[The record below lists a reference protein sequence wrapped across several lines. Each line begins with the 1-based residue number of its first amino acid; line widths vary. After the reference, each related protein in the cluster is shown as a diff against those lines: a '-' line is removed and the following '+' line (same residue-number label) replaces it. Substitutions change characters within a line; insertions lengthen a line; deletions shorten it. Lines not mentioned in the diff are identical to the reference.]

1 MPSALTQSEL
11 FALLAAGHTVVVPHP
26 YAAKVLRSRLQQH
39 RALDQ
44 ANTDSGS
51 IHAWQEWTSS
61 LWFTLLL
68 EGVEERVLLNRL
80 QEERLWSVI
89 MTPRSAGNAT
99 PPAALESRVE
109 LARSGLRLAA
119 TYNAVDRLRPAADSA
134 NARTFASWVDAFRD
148 VCNRQNL
155 LAPAFL
161 DHFLAR
167 HLRAKNLNPPPSLYL
182 VGFERL
188 TPAQN
193 DLVDALQLA
202 GCDVQHHHLRHER
215 TGSAESLAISADNA
229 REQLRFAVR
238 WIADQAV
245 HGPATFALISPRIED
260 HRPELER
267 LLREM
272 LAPELEPVTA
282 DLSST
287 PWQFAAA
294 PKLSSAALTTDALQ
308 LLRWLLGPLSLD
320 RIAQLLLSPYF
331 GFSDPLEQR
340 ARFAHRL
347 RGNLRLLRPEL
358 DLTQF
363 QQLAATGSAARLP
376 EIQALVRLLGKPYA
390 LNGSRLH
397 AEWADQ
403 IRAILSSIGWPGSRS
418 LAPAEF
424 VAVEAW
430 EGVLDQLS
438 TLDLNGRRVPF
449 DIFLSQLEQE
459 VARTAL
465 TVSAP
470 AAPVQIATLAD
481 AEGLIFDHVLL
492 LDATDA
498 LLPAP
503 EPMHPLLSRRM
514 QQALHMPG
522 SDAGRTYAQTRSRVQ
537 ALQERSGAL
546 HFVIP
551 VTDSSGALR
560 PTRLAADLQ
569 FRRADA
575 TDLLKPV
582 PTLPPVD
589 LTDVEETSP
598 LPPLPSPVVQG
609 GARVLEL
616 QSACGFRAFAD
627 LRLRASEPSALAL
640 GLDAREAG
648 SRLHEALH
656 LLWQELKDQATLR
669 SMSTPDRRKAVE
681 IAVRQALEPLARAP
695 GSERAWPQAF
705 LDVLQ
710 QRFSNLLFRW
720 LDLELGRAPFT
731 TVSQEQGREITV
743 GPLQLSIRPDRVDRV
758 QDGLVFIDYKTK
770 YALSTDDWRGE
781 RPEAPQIPLYT
792 LLAEPGEVRGLA
804 FGQLRPGDGMAWH
817 SLYETPN
824 LFPKAKDNL
833 QCELAEEVERWREEL
848 TRLAQAFA
856 DGDASVDPKSYPA
869 TCKFCAH
876 QLLCRL
882 DPTELLAQ
890 GAEDDEEVEEEVDA

>member
-1 MPSALTQSEL
+1 MSSALTQPEL
-11 FALLAAGHTVVVPHP
+11 FALLAAGQTVVVPHP
-26 YAAKVLRSRLQQH
+26 YAANILRSRWQQH
-39 RALDQ
+39 RAATQGD
-44 ANTDSGS
+44 NDTGS
-51 IHAWQEWTSS
+51 VHAWQEWTSS
-61 LWFTLLL
+61 LWSTLQL
-68 EGVEERVLLNRL
+68 EGVEERVLLNRV

-99 PPAALESRVE
+99 PPAAVEIRVE

-119 TYNAVDRLRPAADSA
+119 SYNAVDRLRSAADST
-134 NARTFASWVDAFRD
+134 NARTFASWIDAFRD
-148 VCNRQNL
+148 ICNRQNL

-167 HLRAKNLNPPPSLYL
+167 HLRARNLTAPHVLHL
-182 VGFERL
+182 VGFDCL
-188 TPAQN
+188 TPARN
-193 DLVDALQLA
+193 DLVDALQVA
-202 GCDVQHHHLRHER
+202 GCEVQLHQLRHEQA
-215 TGSAESLAISADNA
+215 GSVAPLIISAENQ

-238 WIADQAV
+238 WIAEQAAQ
-245 HGPATFALISPRIED
+245 GPATFALISPRIED
-260 HRPELER
+260 HRPELDR
-267 LLREM
+267 LLREC

-287 PWQFAAA
+287 PWQLAAP
-294 PKLSSAALTTDALQ
+294 PKLSSATLITDALQ
-308 LLRWLLGPLSLD
+308 LLRWALGPLSLN

-340 ARFAHRL
+340 ARFANRL

-358 DLTQF
+358 DLPQF
-363 QQLAATGSAARLP
+363 EQLAATGSAARLP
-376 EIQALVRLLGKPYA
+376 ELQALARLLGKA
-390 LNGSRLH
+390 NLLNGSRLH
-397 AEWADQ
+397 ADWADQ
-403 IRAILSSIGWPGSRS
+403 IRGILNALGWPGSRS
-418 LAPAEF
+418 LTPTEF
-424 VAVEAW
+424 AAVEAW
-430 EGVLDQLS
+430 EGVLDLLS
-438 TLDLNGRRVPF
+438 TLDLNGRRVTF
-449 DIFLSQLEQE
+449 EALLSQLDHE

-470 AAPVQIATLAD
+470 AAPVQIAKLTD
-481 AEGLIFDHVLL
+481 VEGLTFDHVLL
-492 LDATDA
+492 LDATDT

-503 EPMHPLLSRRM
+503 EPIHPLLSRRM

-522 SDAGRTYAQTRSRVQ
+522 SDAGRTFAQARNRVQ
-537 ALQERSGAL
+537 ALQERSASL
-546 HFVIP
+546 HFVSP
-551 VTDSSGALR
+551 ANDSSGALR
-560 PTRLAADLQ
+560 PTRLAADLR
-569 FRRADA
+569 FRPVDA
-575 TDLLKPV
+575 TDLLAPR
-582 PTLPPVD
+582 PEPPPVE
-589 LTDVEETSP
+589 LTDLEETSP

-627 LRLRASEPSALAL
+627 LRLRASEPSTLAL
-640 GLDAREAG
+640 GLNAREAG

-669 SMSTPDRRKAVE
+669 SMPTHERRRA
-681 IAVRQALEPLARAP
+681 IDDAVRQALEPLARAP
-695 GSERAWPQAF
+695 GSERAWPRAF
-705 LDVLQ
+705 VDVLQ

-731 TVSQEQGREITV
+731 TISQEQGREITV

-770 YALSTDDWRGE
+770 YTLSTDDWRGE

-833 QCELAEEVERWREEL
+833 QCDLTEEVDWWREEL

-856 DGDASVDPKSYPA
+856 DGDASVDPKTYPA
-869 TCKFCAH
+869 TCKYCAH

-890 GAEDDEEVEEEVDA
+890 GAEDDEQVEEEFDA